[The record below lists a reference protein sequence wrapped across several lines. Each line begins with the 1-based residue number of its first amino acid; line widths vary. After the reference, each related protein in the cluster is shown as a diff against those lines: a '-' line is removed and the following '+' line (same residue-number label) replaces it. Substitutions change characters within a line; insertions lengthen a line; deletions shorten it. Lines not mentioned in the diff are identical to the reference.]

1 MKSDKEMSSLP
12 ASASDDPVAALGP
25 QIRSLR
31 RRSGLTLAQLA
42 ERAELSIG
50 HLSQVERSLSTPT
63 IKQLQAISRAMGVNI
78 GSFFQAVGSNQQAEN
93 DRGIVVRA
101 GRRKVLSIDGL
112 GIVDELL
119 VPSLEGALELLLCTI
134 APGAESGEAYSHE
147 GEEAGFILSGN
158 LELWVDEQYHY
169 LEEGDSFAFAS
180 SRPHRYRNPGS
191 IPVKVIWAITPP
203 TY

>member
-1 MKSDKEMSSLP
+1 MKSDKATAPSP
-12 ASASDDPVAALGP
+12 APANEDPVAALGP
-25 QIRSLR
+25 QIRALR

-42 ERAELSIG
+42 ERTDLSIG
-50 HLSQVERSLSTPT
+50 HLSQVERGLSTPT

-78 GSFFQAVGSNQQAEN
+78 GSFFQAVGSNQQADESA
-93 DRGIVVRA
+93 IIVRA
-101 GRRKVLSIDGL
+101 HRRKVLNYRGL

-119 VPSLEGALELLLCTI
+119 VPNLEGALELLLCTI

-147 GEEAGFILSGN
+147 GEEAGFILSGS

-180 SRPHRYRNPGS
+180 ARPHRYRNPGS